1 MKPLCLLLGLVG
13 FIIACS
19 PLPKVLPVDGSALP
33 ELYQECRRPF
43 PEGKWQLLHSIE
55 ATLPGGAKGWVM
67 GVTIISSPG
76 RTAHCV
82 IMTIEGLVVLDA
94 QYDRQLVVNRGVPP
108 FDTDDFAE
116 GLIKDIQL
124 IFFPP
129 EGPLTQ
135 AGIFKNGSSVC
146 RHQNPDGQ
154 IVDVIARNDKG
165 WELRQY
171 GKDLRLSRTVRAFFD
186 KNGGDSAQ
194 LGIPARLELTAH
206 GSPGYALTMDLLEA
220 VPLKP

>member
-1 MKPLCLLLGLVG
+1 MKPIRLLLGLVG
-13 FIIACS
+13 CMIACS
-19 PLPKVLPVDGSALP
+19 PLPKVLPVDGSAVPQLQ
-33 ELYQECRRPF
+33 QECRRPF
-43 PEGKWQLLHSIE
+43 PEGKWQLFHSIE
-55 ATLPGGAKGWVM
+55 ATLPGGAKSWVM
-67 GVTIISSPG
+67 GVTIISSRA
-76 RTAHCV
+76 RTAHCI
-82 IMTIEGLVVLDA
+82 IMTIEGLVVFDA
-94 QYDRQLVVNRGVPP
+94 QYDRQLIVNRGIPP
-108 FDTDDFAE
+108 FDTEDFAE

-129 EGPLTQ
+129 EGPLIE
-135 AGIFKNGSSVC
+135 AGILKNGFSVC
-146 RHQNPDGQ
+146 RHQHPDGQ
-154 IVDVIARNDKG
+154 IVDIIAGNDKD

-206 GSPGYALTMDLLEA
+206 GSPGYALTMDLLQA